1 MQQEM
6 VDELAKSPDCFQDNK
21 PSEKAETKYTTTRIK
36 SRDFL
41 SNIWYV
47 GINIEDFYNNFYNFI
62 FDVCCNK
69 KYKFI
74 FTDRKLD
81 DQNKHKMIYM
91 HWKESMPQGSARKR
105 IFFTLTV

>member
-21 PSEKAETKYTTTRIK
+21 PSEKAETRYTTTRIK

-47 GINIEDFYNNFYNFI
+47 GINMEDFYNDFYNFI
-62 FDVCCNK
+62 FDVC
-69 KYKFI
+69 
-74 FTDRKLD
+74 
-81 DQNKHKMIYM
+81 
-91 HWKESMPQGSARKR
+91 W
-105 IFFTLTV
+105 